1 MLPKF
6 GVDHLC
12 PPWSLRPICLCRT
25 TLAEAKATFER
36 APEPKQFW
44 AVDGAGHFD
53 LERYASDEYRGRVV
67 PFLVE
72 WLR

>member
-1 MLPKF
+1 M
-6 GVDHLC
+6 
-12 PPWSLRPICLCRT
+12 
-25 TLAEAKATFER
+25 FER

-53 LERYASDEYRGRVV
+53 LERYAPDEYRGRVA